1 MNATTTSLQYV
12 FQGKLIITYVL
23 DMEGHYILVNISMLQ
38 ILAIIAII
46 NVTKQPKNNQ
56 E

>member
-12 FQGKLIITYVL
+12 FQGKFIITRVV
-23 DMEGHYILVNISMLQ
+23 DMEGHYILVNISILQ
-38 ILAIIAII
+38 ILALRVII
-46 NVTKQPKNNQ
+46 NVTKQPKGNQ